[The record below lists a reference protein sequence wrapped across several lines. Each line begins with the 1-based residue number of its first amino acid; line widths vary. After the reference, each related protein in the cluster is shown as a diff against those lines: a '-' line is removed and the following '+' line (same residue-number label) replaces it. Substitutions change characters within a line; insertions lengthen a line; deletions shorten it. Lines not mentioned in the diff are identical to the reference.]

1 MPKITIRPVVGD
13 EMLEI
18 AYWMSS
24 YAFRASPPFPDKEE
38 RFEIIKSRKGID
50 YFALFE
56 DDTPAAVAASTP
68 LTQNVRGSIFNMSGI
83 YNVATHPAYRRKGY
97 SRKVLAQL
105 LSTIHDKGWPF
116 TCLYPFRESFYERL
130 GYVTFPQPR
139 IAKFSPST
147 LQPLLKKDLEGE
159 VEITLIGEGY
169 ESYRQWLYE
178 MQPRIHGMGVFEHGN
193 EAGAKQ
199 NQSWIATARAD
210 GEAIGL
216 MLYSLKG
223 EEVTKFK
230 FHAPRFYYKNSQ
242 GKYLLLEWIARHID
256 QAVEAEIWLPPSELP
271 ETWLTDMEVQTEPAW
286 IPPLGRVLDVE
297 KIGGMQT
304 GLGSF
309 TAMISDPLCPWNEGV
324 WKFESADNALQVSK
338 AKDPQCGLNINA
350 LSALIYGT
358 HDPSDFSIR
367 GWGNPSTELQET
379 MRSIFPYRLPFLHEY
394 Y

>member
-1 MPKITIRPVVGD
+1 
-13 EMLEI
+13 
-18 AYWMSS
+18 
-24 YAFRASPPFPDKEE
+24 
-38 RFEIIKSRKGID
+38 
-50 YFALFE
+50 
-56 DDTPAAVAASTP
+56 
-68 LTQNVRGSIFNMSGI
+68 
-83 YNVATHPAYRRKGY
+83 
-97 SRKVLAQL
+97 
-105 LSTIHDKGWPF
+105 
-116 TCLYPFRESFYERL
+116 
-130 GYVTFPQPR
+130 
-139 IAKFSPST
+139 
-147 LQPLLKKDLEGE
+147 
-159 VEITLIGEGY
+159 
-169 ESYRQWLYE
+169 
-178 MQPRIHGMGVFEHGN
+178 MGVLEHGN

-309 TAMISDPLCPWNEGV
+309 TAKISDPLCPWNEGV

-338 AKDPQCGLNINA
+338 AKDPQCELNINA

-379 MRSIFPYRLPFLHEY
+379 MRSIFPSGLPFLHEY